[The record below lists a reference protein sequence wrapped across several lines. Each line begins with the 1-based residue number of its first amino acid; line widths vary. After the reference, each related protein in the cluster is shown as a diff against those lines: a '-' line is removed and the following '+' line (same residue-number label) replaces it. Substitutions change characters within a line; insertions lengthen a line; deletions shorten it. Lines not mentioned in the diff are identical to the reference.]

1 VVNYKQMC
9 TYIIVAYANRFSEPD
24 EDDWGR
30 LAGILSAEIGMNTES
45 IKRVFRDCRDRNPN
59 VTFNKLGAGR
69 PKKLERDNPGLIA
82 AAIALNTGQSPAMA
96 TEVCNAQNKDLGIT
110 VCKDTL
116 LSTLAD
122 YTDMERV
129 ATLHCKTGK
138 KDEESD
144 WAVAR
149 HAQSDQMLE
158 QQHLGALVDTGE
170 LKYKECNPDLPPI
183 WDDGTLWVDENH
195 IQQVLPGGTGQ
206 DSSFSRQQ
214 YRIAIDPKTG
224 KLLPLKQG
232 GKMPRRKF
240 RRVPKYPQEARA
252 AYGCATPTIDGEKRG
267 KMMQPFDY
275 TGKKLVSYK
284 DWKKLVKQEIKRP
297 KSLKSGKWMPS
308 KNADNLYKECFGDE
322 WEEKLHTFKGSK
334 LHGY

>member
-1 VVNYKQMC
+1 MVFGKGGKNKKRKLNAVPKKWERKANRRDPKPKDDEKDHTEDDNADPHKATVSSSTEASPVQKKQKKQRATMKEREEMGHYVVDYKQMR
-9 TYIIVAYANRFSEPD
+9 TYVIVAYANRWSEPD
-24 EDDWGR
+24 EEEWGG
-30 LAGILSAEIGMNTES
+30 LARILSAEIGMNTES
-45 IKRVFRDCRDRNPN
+45 IKRVFRDCRDRKPN
-59 VTFNKLGAGR
+59 ITSNKPGAGR

-96 TEVCNAQNKDLGIT
+96 TEVCNAQNKDSGVS
-110 VCKDTL
+110 VCKNTL

-122 YTDMERV
+122 YTDTECV
-129 ATLHCKTGK
+129 ATLRCKTGK
-138 KDEESD
+138 KDDESD

-149 HAQSDQMLE
+149 HAQTDQMME
-158 QQHLGALVDTGE
+158 QQHLGALIDTGE
-170 LKYKECNPDLPPI
+170 LEYKECNPDLPPI

-240 RRVPKYPQEARA
+240 R
-252 AYGCATPTIDGEKRG
+252 
-267 KMMQPFDY
+267 
-275 TGKKLVSYK
+275 
-284 DWKKLVKQEIKRP
+284 
-297 KSLKSGKWMPS
+297 
-308 KNADNLYKECFGDE
+308 
-322 WEEKLHTFKGSK
+322 
-334 LHGY
+334 